1 MIWIPSSFYNRTFYI
16 LQMLHLGSLKM
27 NEMGKLSAFVFSNS
41 VGRVSFAWLHQWQTT
56 SFPFASHWVPPE
68 GICWLNLVLGYISL
82 NHVYVSSIWKE
93 WGQHLYFRSHLH
105 CMENIYTIYWSSMK
119 STQYIL
125 FSATYWYYRC
135 SLPTY
140 AYTLTSL
147 ESLLGSSILCRR
159 FVTKQKQSKLY

>member
-1 MIWIPSSFYNRTFYI
+1 
-16 LQMLHLGSLKM
+16 
-27 NEMGKLSAFVFSNS
+27 
-41 VGRVSFAWLHQWQTT
+41 
-56 SFPFASHWVPPE
+56 
-68 GICWLNLVLGYISL
+68 
-82 NHVYVSSIWKE
+82 
-93 WGQHLYFRSHLH
+93 
-105 CMENIYTIYWSSMK
+105 MENIYTIYWSSMK